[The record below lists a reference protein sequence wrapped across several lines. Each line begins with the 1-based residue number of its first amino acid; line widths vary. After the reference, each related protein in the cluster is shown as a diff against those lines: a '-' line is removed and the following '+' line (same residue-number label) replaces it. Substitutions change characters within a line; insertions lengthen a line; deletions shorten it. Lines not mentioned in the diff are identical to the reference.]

1 MWKIRRIVLMQKH
14 SRKLSPIR
22 HTGKESI
29 PGVPADWE
37 IGEQGFYFGTG
48 EQRRE
53 VLGRES

>member
-1 MWKIRRIVLMQKH
+1 MQKH